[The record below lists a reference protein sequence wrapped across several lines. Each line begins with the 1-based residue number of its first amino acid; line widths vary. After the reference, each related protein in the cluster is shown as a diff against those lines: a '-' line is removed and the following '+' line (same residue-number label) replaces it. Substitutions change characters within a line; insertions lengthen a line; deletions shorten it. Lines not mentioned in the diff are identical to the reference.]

1 MFQSL
6 AARGWKRALK
16 SNNMN
21 IRAFSSSSTEEALII
36 PIELVSDTLWPNGY
50 IGKKHLNKAIQ
61 QVLSSP
67 LPDAP
72 KPISVSILR
81 VPYFLEPHYDENKPA
96 IETNRQR
103 LIKKWGGKAGWED
116 QKRRHDLKGR
126 GIEAGIPHF
135 NLDRKTSNTMSSHR
149 LIQFV
154 GKKYGLRVSEL
165 LYDRLNVYYFV
176 EGHALNDRPRL
187 ANVAH
192 EELVKALSS
201 SSDDDILSEEDILK
215 FLNGN
220 EGRREIEHAL
230 QALNNMGVHGIPK
243 FIIEGRVMVDGAAR
257 SDVFVN
263 IFREIERNGSV
274 YGGPIFGEILGVDPD
289 IVNRGSHHVCDVSS

>member
-1 MFQSL
+1 
-6 AARGWKRALK
+6 
-16 SNNMN
+16 
-21 IRAFSSSSTEEALII
+21 
-36 PIELVSDTLWPNGY
+36 
-50 IGKKHLNKAIQ
+50 
-61 QVLSSP
+61 
-67 LPDAP
+67 
-72 KPISVSILR
+72 
-81 VPYFLEPHYDENKPA
+81 
-96 IETNRQR
+96 
-103 LIKKWGGKAGWED
+103 
-116 QKRRHDLKGR
+116 
-126 GIEAGIPHF
+126 
-135 NLDRKTSNTMSSHR
+135 MSSHR

-176 EGHALNDRPRL
+176 DGHALNDRPRL

-201 SSDDDILSEEDILK
+201 DVDILTEEDILK

-220 EGRREIEHAL
+220 EGRREIEDAL
-230 QALNNMGVHGIPK
+230 QALDNMGVHGIPK
-243 FIIEGRVMVDGAAR
+243 FIIEGRIMVDGAAR